1 MTPLSDDDQRK
12 IMRGNAEAL
21 LGAQVS
27 EEDFRGR
34 VSGVPRRST
43 RQAGDATDPE
53 AWRRTLHEHGFLGV
67 AWPREYG
74 GGGLTQREQVVLA
87 EEFARAGVP
96 TGAPHDNFGIKMV
109 GNTLLRWGTE
119 EQRRRFLPRILS
131 GADRWCQG
139 YSEPDAGSDLAALST
154 RAVRDGDEWVIDGQ
168 KIWTSLAA
176 DASWIFLLART
187 DPDARGHRGISFLLC
202 PMDQPGIEVRPIEML
217 NHERE
222 FCEVFFTGARTPVD
236 NVVGEVGAGW
246 AVAMT
251 LLSHE
256 RGEEA
261 ATNPI
266 LFRAEFDRLVALAR
280 EYGRDRDPV
289 VRDRLAWCFTKV
301 ETMRFLG
308 DRILTQY
315 LRDGELGPAASISK
329 LYWSE
334 YHQRVSELAM
344 QIMGADGLVPTG
356 RRPSRNVRTDAPG
369 APNSTAS
376 WTNVFLLNA
385 RAGHGVRGELRD
397 PAQHPRRDRA
407 RAPQGAAPAHT
418 RVTGS
423 QSRKRCHS
431 WARVSAKLCMC
442 AIRGSTTTVMSDEP
456 GYPVASAC
464 GSADTSN
471 SPNARKSGDRIR
483 SANGRANPGV
493 MPSIPALRG
502 MSV

>member
-1 MTPLSDDDQRK
+1 
-12 IMRGNAEAL
+12 
-21 LGAQVS
+21 VS
-27 EEDFRGR
+27 EADFRER
-34 VSGVPRRST
+34 VRHFLSEYAST
-43 RQAGDATDPE
+43 ADDTE
-53 AWRRTLHEHGFLGV
+53 AWRRTLHEHGLRAV

-74 GGGLTQREQVVLA
+74 GGGLTKREQVVLG
-87 EEFARAGVP
+87 EEFASAGVL
-96 TGAPHDNFGIKMV
+96 TGAPQDNFGIKMV
-109 GNTLLRWGTE
+109 GNTLLRWGSE

-176 DASWIFLLART
+176 DATWIFLLART
-187 DPDARGHRGISFLLC
+187 DPDARGHGGISFLLC
-202 PMDQPGIEVRPIEML
+202 PMDQAGIDVRPIEML

-222 FCEVFFTGARTPVD
+222 FCEVYFTGARTAVE

-246 AVAMT
+246 SVAMT

-280 EYGRDRDPV
+280 DYGRERDPV

-301 ETMRFLG
+301 ETMRYLG
-308 DRILTQY
+308 ERILSQY

-344 QIMGADGLVPTG
+344 QIMGPDGLVPTG

-385 RAGHGVRGELRD
+385 RAGTVYAGSSEIQRNILGESVLGL
-397 PAQHPRRDRA
+397 PR
-407 RAPQGAAPAHT
+407 
-418 RVTGS
+418 
-423 QSRKRCHS
+423 
-431 WARVSAKLCMC
+431 
-442 AIRGSTTTVMSDEP
+442 EP
-456 GYPVASAC
+456 RPL
-464 GSADTSN
+464 T
-471 SPNARKSGDRIR
+471 
-483 SANGRANPGV
+483 PG
-493 MPSIPALRG
+493 
-502 MSV
+502 

>member
-1 MTPLSDDDQRK
+1 
-12 IMRGNAEAL
+12 
-21 LGAQVS
+21 VS
-27 EEDFRGR
+27 EEEFRDR
-34 VSGVPRRST
+34 VVAFLAAHAY
-43 RQAGDATDPE
+43 QAGDAGSDPE
-53 AWRRTLHEHGFLGV
+53 AWRRTLHDHGFLGI

-96 TGAPHDNFGIKMV
+96 TGAPYDNFGIKMV

-154 RAVRDGDEWVIDGQ
+154 RAVRHGGEWVIDGQ

-187 DPDARGHRGISFLLC
+187 DPAARGHRGITFLLC

-222 FCEVFFTGARTPVD
+222 FCEVYFTGARTPVD
-236 NVVGEVGAGW
+236 NVVGAVGAGW
-246 AVAMT
+246 SVAMT

-280 EYGRDRDPV
+280 EYGRDRDPI
-289 VRDRLAWCFTKV
+289 VRDRLAWCFMKV
-301 ETMRFLG
+301 ETMRYLG

-344 QIMGADGLVPTG
+344 LILGPHGLVPTG
-356 RRPSRNVRTDAPG
+356 PRPSRNVRTDSPG

-376 WTNVFLLNA
+376 WANVFLLNA
-385 RAGHGVRGELRD
+385 RAGTVYAGSSEIQRNILGETVLGL
-397 PAQHPRRDRA
+397 PKEPR
-407 RAPQGAAPAHT
+407 PLT
-418 RVTGS
+418 
-423 QSRKRCHS
+423 
-431 WARVSAKLCMC
+431 
-442 AIRGSTTTVMSDEP
+442 P
-456 GYPVASAC
+456 G
-464 GSADTSN
+464 
-471 SPNARKSGDRIR
+471 
-483 SANGRANPGV
+483 
-493 MPSIPALRG
+493 
-502 MSV
+502 